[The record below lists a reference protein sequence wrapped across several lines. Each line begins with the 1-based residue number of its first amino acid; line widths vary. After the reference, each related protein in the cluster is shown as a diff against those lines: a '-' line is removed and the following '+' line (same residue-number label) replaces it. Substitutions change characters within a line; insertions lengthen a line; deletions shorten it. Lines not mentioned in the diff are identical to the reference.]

1 VRGEGR
7 GARGLVLHLQLLST
21 GIEGYYEVLASGAQ
35 ARWRRRYRGML
46 GRGSGQAGR
55 PKEVHGVSRAG
66 SRDRRGA
73 VWHDASGI
81 INARPGW
88 EKLWE
93 CSTQTEGPGPGYRT
107 ARCCSLHGSHII
119 QYRQQRAVPLQV
131 QDRTSQARS
140 GYVEDLRTRPW
151 DQVGTSGA
159 SSPLQSS
166 TSW

>member
-93 CSTQTEGPGPGYRT
+93 CSTQYGG
-107 ARCCSLHGSHII
+107 
-119 QYRQQRAVPLQV
+119 
-131 QDRTSQARS
+131 
-140 GYVEDLRTRPW
+140 TRPW
-151 DQVGTSGA
+151 LQDCTLLLSARQPHYSISSAARGTSTGTGQDKPGTLRLRRGPKDEA
-159 SSPLQSS
+159 VGPGRHIRRLLP
-166 TSW
+166 TPE